1 VTPDRAVRELEANV
15 RFWQIAGISRPS
27 SDVRFLGV
35 KQTWP
40 NVRYSPKGRHR
51 RVRVPCPL
59 CANSGHERGLFDQL
73 VGAAEQRHW
82 NSEAEFLGGLK
93 IDDQFEFG
101 RSLDR

>member
-1 VTPDRAVRELEANV
+1 
-15 RFWQIAGISRPS
+15 
-27 SDVRFLGV
+27 
-35 KQTWP
+35 
-40 NVRYSPKGRHR
+40 
-51 RVRVPCPL
+51 VPCPL